1 MFKGK
6 VVIVG
11 ASNVGSAVL
20 TKLLDFQL
28 ASEIALIDINEKKCE
43 GEALDAND
51 ATSCIHSTNINVF
64 HGDYTDC
71 KDASLIIITAGPSV
85 KPGEKPDRLILSKT
99 NCKIM
104 SSVMSEIVKYTKEAL
119 ILMITN
125 PLDVA
130 TYHVSTQFDYPREK
144 IIGTG
149 TMLETFRFRRLLAD
163 RYHIDPKNI
172 HGFVLGEHGNSAFPA
187 WSTAN
192 IAGLGLEHVDEYFHF
207 DDKLDKK
214 AIEKALVDRVFDI
227 INLKGYTNTGIAMVA
242 ARFTKSFM
250 YNEHT
255 ILPMSAVMEGEY
267 GIRNVALSIPRM
279 ICADGIVRSFEPKL
293 PENEVELLHA
303 SAASVRKALDSV
315 GE

>member
-51 ATSCIHSTNINVF
+51 ATSCIHSTNIRVY
-64 HGDYTDC
+64 HGDYSDC

-104 SSVMSEIVKYTKEAL
+104 SSVMTEITKYTKEAL

-125 PLDVA
+125 PLEIGRA
-130 TYHVSTQFDYPREK
+130 SCRE
-144 IIGTG
+144 
-149 TMLETFRFRRLLAD
+149 
-163 RYHIDPKNI
+163 
-172 HGFVLGEHGNSAFPA
+172 
-187 WSTAN
+187 
-192 IAGLGLEHVDEYFHF
+192 
-207 DDKLDKK
+207 
-214 AIEKALVDRVFDI
+214 RV
-227 INLKGYTNTGIAMVA
+227 
-242 ARFTKSFM
+242 
-250 YNEHT
+250 
-255 ILPMSAVMEGEY
+255 
-267 GIRNVALSIPRM
+267 
-279 ICADGIVRSFEPKL
+279 
-293 PENEVELLHA
+293 
-303 SAASVRKALDSV
+303 
-315 GE
+315 